1 MNTKKDLNVSDL
13 PSSLPGLDLTKAM
26 SQLGGKKTLFIRL
39 LGMFEGAHT
48 EDVNKLKAA
57 YDAQDWTAVHEINH
71 ALKGVTGNL
80 AANELYAFSVAID
93 AKVKEDNHDLDAEI
107 NGMITAMA
115 TLLDSITQAKEL
127 PTE

>member
-1 MNTKKDLNVSDL
+1 MSDW

-26 SQLGGKKTLFIRL
+26 AQLGGKKTLFVRL
-39 LGMFEGAHT
+39 LGMFEGAYT

-57 YDAQDWTAVHEINH
+57 YESQDWTAVHEINH

-80 AANELYAFSVAID
+80 AANELYDYCVSVD
-93 AKVKEDNHDLDAEI
+93 AKVKEDNHDLDTEI
-107 NGMITAMA
+107 SGMVSAME
-115 TLLDSITQAKEL
+115 TLLESIEQAKSL